1 MVVGPDELEGKTADV
16 RTWDNRR
23 LGKIKVSKLIKYFK
37 IEKEVPKS
45 KASEK
50 FQGASFYDD

>member
-16 RTWDNRR
+16 RTLDNRR
-23 LGKIKVSKLIKYFK
+23 LGKIKVSKLIKYLRV
-37 IEKEVPKS
+37 EKEVPKS

-50 FQGASFYDD
+50 FKDASFYDE